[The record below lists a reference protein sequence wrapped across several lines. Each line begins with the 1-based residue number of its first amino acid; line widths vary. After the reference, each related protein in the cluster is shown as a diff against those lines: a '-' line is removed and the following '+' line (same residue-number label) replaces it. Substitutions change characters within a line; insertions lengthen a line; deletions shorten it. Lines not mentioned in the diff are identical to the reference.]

1 MTLKTTVSLTDEQYA
16 FVKTLVETGR
26 YSSAGAVLRRGLDL
40 LRGRLE
46 DEESERAALRELL
59 ARRREGG
66 FVPAEVMDRRLSRVI
81 AAKRRS
87 SGLPS

>member
-1 MTLKTTVSLTDEQYA
+1 MTVKSSISLSDEQYA
-16 FVKTLVETGR
+16 FARTLVETGR
-26 YSSAGAVLRRGLDL
+26 YSSVSAVLRRGLDL

-46 DEESERAALRELL
+46 DEESERPALRELL
-59 ARRREGG
+59 VCRREGE